1 MSLEILF
8 ILLLI
13 LANGLFAMAELAMLS
28 ARKSHLAQKAEAGDK
43 NARKALELAENPS
56 RFLSTVQ
63 IGITTVGIFAGA
75 FGGATLTRGL
85 SAFIKQTP
93 VLIPYADAAAVT
105 IVVLAIT
112 FLTLI
117 VGELVPKQI
126 GLNHAEQ
133 IAVRLAYPMDTLS
146 KVFAPIVQVLSWSSA
161 IVLRLLNQKSRKVA
175 AITEEEVNHI
185 LSQAT
190 LEGVFEPEERSMVE
204 QIFRLGDLKI
214 NAFITPRTNIIWL
227 DLEDNLETNL
237 EIIGKHNYDC
247 YPVAQGG
254 LDNVIGLIFAKDL
267 LNQSIH
273 QKEFHLQ
280 AVVRPALFIPENL
293 PALDMIQRFREHQAH
308 VALVIDEYG
317 GIQGL
322 VTINDIME
330 LVISDFPGVNLE
342 RESEIVEREDG
353 SWLVDGK
360 ILIDEFLDFFDIDAI
375 PEEHEGAYQTL
386 GGFVMTMLG
395 QIPNTGDSFIWEGY
409 QFEVVDMD
417 GRRVD
422 KIIISRHQS

>member
-1 MSLEILF
+1 MSLQIIILF
-8 ILLLI
+8 LLI
-13 LANGLFAMAELAMLS
+13 LANGLFAMTELAVLS
-28 ARKSHLAQKAEAGDK
+28 ARKSHLAQRAEAGDK

-63 IGITTVGIFAGA
+63 IGITTVGIFTGA
-75 FGGATLTRGL
+75 FGGATLAHGL
-85 SAFIKQTP
+85 SAFIKQAA
-93 VLIPYADAAAVT
+93 LLAPYADAASVV

-112 FLTLI
+112 YLSL
-117 VGELVPKQI
+117 VLGELVPKQI
-126 GLNHAEQ
+126 ALNHAES
-133 IAVRLAYPMDTLS
+133 IAARLAYPIYTLS
-146 KVFAPIVQVLSWSSA
+146 KIFAPVVQILSWTTA
-161 IVLRLLNQKSRKVA
+161 LVLKALNQKRSA
-175 AITEEEVNHI
+175 GTAITEEEVNQI

-214 NAFITPRTNIIWL
+214 NAFITPRTDIIWL
-227 DLEDNLETNL
+227 DLEDSHEANL
-237 EIIGKHNYDC
+237 EIIGRHNYDC

-273 QKEFHLQ
+273 QNSMHLQ

-293 PALDMIQRFREHQAH
+293 PALDMIQRFREHDAH

-322 VTINDIME
+322 VTINDILE
-330 LVISDFPGVNLE
+330 LVISDLPGLDAE
-342 RESEIVEREDG
+342 QESPFTEREDG

-360 ILIDEFLDFFDIDAI
+360 VLIDEFLDFFHIEAI

-395 QIPNTGDSFIWEGY
+395 SIPVTGDMFEWEGY
-409 QFEVVDMD
+409 KFEVVDMD

-422 KIIISRHQS
+422 KVIVTCLPT